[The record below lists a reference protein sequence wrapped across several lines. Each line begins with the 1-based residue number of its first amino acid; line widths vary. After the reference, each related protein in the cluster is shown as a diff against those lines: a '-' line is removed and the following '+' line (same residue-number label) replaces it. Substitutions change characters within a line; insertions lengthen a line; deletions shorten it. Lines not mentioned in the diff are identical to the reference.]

1 MKNNIKE
8 KISPE
13 FYDVPE
19 NVSHIEAIIFDWVAE
34 NYGETEAESGS
45 WCIPE
50 LAAHIEAK
58 ITEMLETGKEYQQ
71 KFTVCYDKIG
81 D

>member
-1 MKNNIKE
+1 MLNKSDK
-8 KISPE
+8 KISRK
-13 FYDVPE
+13 FYTVPK
-19 NVSHIEAIIFDWVAE
+19 NVSTVEAIIYDWVAE

-50 LAAHIEAK
+50 LASHIEAK

-71 KFTVCYDKIG
+71 KFTVHYEKEG
-81 D
+81 E